1 MRCFLISSAI
11 IVASLASK
19 AAESA
24 TTTTYNMKWLH
35 KGLQLETSMY
45 QGTFALTSRMAEV
58 GEFKNRSQLPILNDL
73 PQEQIKIPPGESRMV
88 ILVIKNNSEKPLK
101 FAVAP
106 HSVAPIEASLGI
118 KFNCL
123 CNGHT
128 YTVAPKTS
136 WYRIMQLKTLKAVG
150 ASPTEV
156 TLEHQI
162 FAVK

>member
-1 MRCFLISSAI
+1 MKCFLISSGI
-11 IVASLASK
+11 FIASLVSK
-19 AAESA
+19 AAVT
-24 TTTTYNMKWLH
+24 TTTTYSMKWLH
-35 KGLQLETSMY
+35 RGLQIETSMY
-45 QGTFALTSRMAEV
+45 EGTFALTSRMAEV
-58 GEFKNRSQLPILNDL
+58 GEFKDRSQLPILNDL
-73 PQEQIKIPPGESRMV
+73 PQGQIKIPPGESRMV
-88 ILVIKNNSEKPLK
+88 ILVVKNNGENPLK

-128 YTVAPKTS
+128 YTVAAKSS
-136 WYRIMQLKTLKAVG
+136 WYRIMQLKTLKAVA

-156 TLEHQI
+156 VLEHQI